1 MTKVDR
7 LTCQLEAQEQIV
19 ATAGFRTASLQ
30 EGKEASA
37 ARLDLPPLALVV
49 TPAPMGTPLVFR
61 YGLVFPLPELRRGV
75 PIIRLSHSSL
85 GCAGGWELCSA
96 VGGKSLLRCGLGVRG
111 ILNFKYGP
119 RPPLGFEFFN
129 LYLTSA

>member
-75 PIIRLSHSSL
+75 PIIRLSHS
-85 GCAGGWELCSA
+85 
-96 VGGKSLLRCGLGVRG
+96 
-111 ILNFKYGP
+111 
-119 RPPLGFEFFN
+119 
-129 LYLTSA
+129 